1 MTKRGA
7 RTVALLFLLSVTIG
21 LAGAC
26 SKDPVV
32 VEVAPETLILNSDQ
46 GGWITVHINVPARL
60 VDSETLILH
69 GIHVHHT
76 GVDSRGEIV
85 GYFDEYAVKALV
97 SPPSAELTLTGAYLT
112 GEMFEGSDTVRVRE
126 K

>member
-97 SPPSAELTLTGAYLT
+97 SPPSAELTLKGAYLT